1 MPSSYKSHLFRYG
14 AKNILKSGGSF
25 IPITGLMKQWNPASH
40 YSFGV
45 GGRIGAGAI
54 DNMLLSQLKNMN
66 IGKTYSKPK
75 TRTTKAK
82 RGGALKFTR

>member
-1 MPSSYKSHLFRYG
+1 MPSSYKKHLFRYG
-14 AKNILKSGGSF
+14 ANNIIKSKGSYSPMVGMF
-25 IPITGLMKQWNPASH
+25 NP

-45 GGRIGAGAI
+45 SDSDMSSGGGAI
-54 DNMLLSQLKNMN
+54 DNMLLSYLGNMN